1 MSFLPGT
8 VMMYCSLRHSMAN
21 VSGAAG
27 NEAELLKKVHNAFKR
42 NAFQDAIFIEFD
54 SPSEKT

>member
-1 MSFLPGT
+1 
-8 VMMYCSLRHSMAN
+8 MAN